1 MQNPC
6 TPRITFRRATTDW
19 DALGEVLNSAMGM
32 LINSWVCVEV
42 RTQIIQ
48 WAATLQ
54 AGIFLVIVFYL
65 NLLVSFVLL
74 LLSY

>member
-48 WAATLQ
+48 WVAALQ
-54 AGIFLVIVFYL
+54 AGIFLAIGFL
-65 NLLVSFVLL
+65 PQFIEKFRLL
-74 LLSY
+74 LLTY

>member
-1 MQNPC
+1 
-6 TPRITFRRATTDW
+6 
-19 DALGEVLNSAMGM
+19 M

-48 WAATLQ
+48 CVAALQ

-65 NLLVSFVLL
+65 NLLLSFVLL